1 MTYVVVEGMDGAG
14 KTSLAQALVS
24 RLASA
29 GAQASYATEPSKR
42 PGTVGAEIRRRM
54 LEGPPLEAWE
64 SLGLFVADRRA
75 QLQFELKPALA
86 AGKVVVQDRN
96 WISTAVYQGD
106 WSGKAHEGMGPV
118 WPTGEW
124 IAHEHVKFMPP
135 PDLLLLIDVPTS
147 VASERMRNRAKKP
160 DQYERTCAGELDK
173 RRSRYLS
180 IVNGHA
186 GPEWW
191 GKAVVLDGTKPAQ
204 DVLDE
209 AWTWVGR
216 VVQGA
221 AAK

>member
-24 RLASA
+24 RLFSA
-29 GAQASYATEPSKR
+29 GAQALYVTEPSKR

-54 LEGPPLEAWE
+54 LEGPPLEPWE

-75 QLQFELKPALA
+75 QLQFELMPAIA
-86 AGKVVVQDRN
+86 AGKIVVQDRN

-106 WSGKAHEGMGPV
+106 WSGRIHDGMGPV
-118 WPTGEW
+118 WPTGDW
-124 IAHEHVKFMPP
+124 IAHEHIKFMPA
-135 PDLLLLIDVPTS
+135 PDLLFLIDVPTS
-147 VASERMRNRAKKP
+147 VASERMRSRGRKP

-173 RRSRYLS
+173 RRSRYLR
-180 IVNGHA
+180 IINDHA

-191 GKAVVLDGTKPAQ
+191 GKAVILDGTKPAEK
-204 DVLDE
+204 VLDE
-209 AWTWVGR
+209 AWALVATTVR
-216 VVQGA
+216 DA